1 LILQKEP
8 LSIAYVSPGWPLSSY
23 PNGIVTYIENIVAGF
38 DGDVIT
44 HILTH
49 KMGMGNSDTSV
60 IDLSKFVE
68 ERGLV
73 NKLIDKVLYRVK
85 SEAMEKK
92 LCQRRWAGASRRII
106 TGMDKIGHE
115 LDLIEIEE
123 SFGLGK
129 MLVEQTNVPVVTRLH
144 GPWFIHGPIMQLEKN
159 SDFEPRIEAEGIAI
173 KSSHAITAPSQAVL
187 DDVREHYNL
196 PLPNAK
202 VIPNPVHPVAED
214 FLWRH
219 NPSSEPFI
227 LVVGRFDL
235 HKGGDLAINAFNL
248 LAQEYRDIKLVFVGP
263 DRGVNIDGRKFSFAQ
278 YVDRYVT
285 KQSVKDRISFLGHC
299 NSDKIKELRQ
309 TAVVTMMTSRYETF
323 SISLA
328 EALSTGSPV
337 VATNVGAIKELVTD
351 GYNGLLAEACSAES
365 IAEKVIELVNDPE
378 KMKTLSKNAIKES
391 KKRFSPSVVAK
402 QTVQFYKSVLANV

>member
-1 LILQKEP
+1 MQKEP
-8 LSIAYVSPGWPLSSY
+8 LSIAYVSPGWPLNNY

-38 DGDVIT
+38 DEDVIT

-68 ERGLV
+68 ESGLV
-73 NKLIDKVLYRVK
+73 NKLIDKVLYRIK
-85 SEAMEKK
+85 SQAMEKK
-92 LCQRRWAGASRRII
+92 LCQRRWSGASRRII

-144 GPWFIHGPIMQLEKN
+144 GPCFIHGSIMQLEDK
-159 SDFEPRIEAEGIAI
+159 SRFEQRVEAEGIAI
-173 KSSHAITAPSQAVL
+173 KSSHAITAPSQAIL
-187 DDVREHYNL
+187 DDVREYYNHS
-196 PLPNAK
+196 LPNAK
-202 VIPNPVHPVAED
+202 VIPNPVPAVAEK

-219 NPSSEPFI
+219 DPNSVPSVLF
-227 LVVGRFDL
+227 VGRFEL
-235 HKGGDLAINAFNL
+235 LKGGDLAINAFNL
-248 LAQEYRDIKLVFVGP
+248 LAQENLDIKLLFVGP
-263 DRGVNIDGRKFSFAQ
+263 DRGVNIDGRKLSFEQ
-278 YVDRYVT
+278 YVDRYVA

-299 NSDKIKELRQ
+299 DSDKIKELRQ
-309 TAVVTMMTSRYETF
+309 IATVTIMTSRYETF

-328 EALSTGSPV
+328 EALSAGAPV
-337 VATNVGAIKELVTD
+337 VATDVGGIKELVTD
-351 GYNGLLAEACSAES
+351 GYNGLLAEADSAES
-365 IAEKVIELVNDPE
+365 VAEKVLELINDPE
-378 KMKTLSKNAIKES
+378 KMKVLSKNAIEDS

-402 QTVQFYKSVLANV
+402 QTVQFYKSVIANV